1 MEDGSDKGKEEQVH
15 LSYDDLQNIMS
26 NIVSSIPLYLF
37 VKDSGDDL
45 KYIYSS
51 QKINELYSKKVK
63 NPVGHT
69 DQELFDDKEMALR
82 FRDMDQEII
91 RNGQKKQ
98 FFEKVK
104 DYLG

>member
-51 QKINELYSKKVK
+51 QKNQRIV
-63 NPVGHT
+63 
-69 DQELFDDKEMALR
+69 
-82 FRDMDQEII
+82 
-91 RNGQKKQ
+91 
-98 FFEKVK
+98 FEKSEESCRSYGSGIV
-104 DYLG
+104 